1 MGNFRMWSSHRGGR
15 QTTKRQT
22 SEWKFRPPRTPAP
35 STGQATYLLGKIW
48 VQFWHGDHFQIVS
61 FPPFLST
68 FCNLLERKSYCQLSV
83 WAKCHVRHVSC
94 LAATFKSV
102 FPPYIDIEEM
112 WQRMVRIFLLWLRP
126 LTSLICSQNCCFPL
140 STCSIPE
147 YV

>member
-1 MGNFRMWSSHRGGR
+1 M
-15 QTTKRQT
+15 
-22 SEWKFRPPRTPAP
+22 
-35 STGQATYLLGKIW
+35 
-48 VQFWHGDHFQIVS
+48 HFQTASLKPPDLSIFMYLKHSYHLSLIVHFQFVS

-126 LTSLICSQNCCFPL
+126 LTSLISSQNCCFPL
-140 STCSIPE
+140 STCSDKISRLFIVSNNVCNNQLNSILE
-147 YV
+147 